1 MRRSYKYR
9 LYPNANQTRELAIMV
24 ETHRRL
30 YNAALDDR
38 KTAHEAEKRTVK
50 YTEQSARYKAE
61 RVTNPYY
68 ARTNFSSAQATLRR
82 LDNAYAAF
90 FDRIGQGGGPAGYPR
105 FKGRD
110 RFDSV
115 CFPTHGD
122 GNRLTGNRLR
132 LQHVG
137 VVKVKLHRDYEG
149 NVKTVTVKRRAG
161 KWYVVL
167 SCDLGDVPVPPKDGL
182 AVGIDVGLEHFLTT
196 SEGKH
201 VANPRFL
208 KGALPALRRAQRALS
223 RKTKGGSN
231 RRKQRL
237 VVARLHAKVSD
248 TRRDFHWKAAGELV
262 RRAGL
267 VGAEGLSI
275 LGMIKNRRLA
285 RSIADAAWGGFLQAL
300 RSKAESAGCAYV
312 EVNCRGTS
320 QECSGC
326 GAVVVKG
333 LSVRTHDC
341 PGCGLVLQRDHN
353 AALNILARGLARMG
367 PAGCK
372 QSNGLV
378 CPRSLPL

>member
-1 MRRSYKYR
+1 M
-9 LYPNANQTRELAIMV
+9 L

-30 YNAALDDR
+30 YNQCLEQR
-38 KTAHEAEKRTVK
+38 KTTYEAEKRTVRSREQCK
-50 YTEQSARYKAE
+50 WFTTERTANS
-61 RVTNPYY
+61 YY
-68 ARTNFSSAQATLRR
+68 ARLNVSSAQVTMQR
-82 LDNAYAAF
+82 LDKSFDNF
-90 FDRIGQGGGPAGYPR
+90 FRRVKQGGPPGYPR

-110 RFDSV
+110 QFDS
-115 CFPTHGD
+115 FTYGIHGD
-122 GNRLTGNRLR
+122 GNRLTDNRLY

-137 VVKVKLHRDYEG
+137 KLRVKFHREYQG
-149 NVKTVTVKRRAG
+149 KAKTVTVKRRAG

-167 SCDLGDVPVPPKDGL
+167 SCDLGDTPVPPKEGP

-208 KGALPALRRAQRALS
+208 KGALPALRRAQRAMF

-237 VVARLHAKVSD
+237 KVAGLHAKVSD

-262 RRAGL
+262 RRCGFVA
-267 VGAEGLSI
+267 AESLNI
-275 LGMIKNRRLA
+275 LGMLKNHRLA
-285 RSIADAAWGGFLQAL
+285 RSIADAAWGGFLRTL

-326 GAVVVKG
+326 GAVVAKG

-367 PAGCK
+367 PAGVK
-372 QSNGLV
+372 RGNDLV